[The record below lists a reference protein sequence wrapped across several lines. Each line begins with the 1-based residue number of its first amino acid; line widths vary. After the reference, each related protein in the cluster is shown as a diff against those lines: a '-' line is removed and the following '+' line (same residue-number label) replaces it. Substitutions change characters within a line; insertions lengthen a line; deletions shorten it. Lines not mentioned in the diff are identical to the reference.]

1 MTTVEQE
8 IRAFLA
14 ENFSLGH
21 GTSHI
26 QSNQSLTE
34 RGFIDSVGIVEVLT
48 FLETRY
54 EIQINDDE
62 TVPENIDT
70 IDNIV
75 RFIGM
80 KRAASAASAASAG
93 SAANG
98 VSAGASGA

>member
-1 MTTVEQE
+1 MTTVEHE
-8 IRAFLA
+8 VRTFLA
-14 ENFSLGH
+14 ENFSLGRDVSH
-21 GTSHI
+21 LAGT
-26 QSNQSLTE
+26 QSLTE

-75 RFIGM
+75 RFIGT
-80 KRAASAASAASAG
+80 KRGVVAEAG
-93 SAANG
+93 IRD
-98 VSAGASGA
+98 AGA

>member
-1 MTTVEQE
+1 MTTVEHE
-8 IRAFLA
+8 VRTFLA

-21 GTSHI
+21 DLNNLAGT
-26 QSNQSLTE
+26 QSLTE

-54 EIQINDDE
+54 EIRISDDE

-75 RFIGM
+75 RFVGM
-80 KRAASAASAASAG
+80 KRGAAEPAG
-93 SAANG
+93 RD
-98 VSAGASGA
+98 AGA

>member
-1 MTTVEQE
+1 MTTVEHE
-8 IRAFLA
+8 VRTFLA
-14 ENFSLGH
+14 ENFSLGRDVSH
-21 GTSHI
+21 LAGT
-26 QSNQSLTE
+26 QSLTE

-75 RFIGM
+75 RFIGE
-80 KRAASAASAASAG
+80 KR
-93 SAANG
+93 
-98 VSAGASGA
+98 GALEATARDVGA